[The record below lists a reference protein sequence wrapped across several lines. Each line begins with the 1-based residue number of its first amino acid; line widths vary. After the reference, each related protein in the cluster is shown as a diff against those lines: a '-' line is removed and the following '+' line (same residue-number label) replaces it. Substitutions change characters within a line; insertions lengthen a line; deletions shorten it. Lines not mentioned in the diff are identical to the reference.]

1 MERDLQA
8 ALQELN
14 DRVLGLPGV
23 TGTAVGKRCGRTC
36 LKVYVS
42 DISAKGALPRKI
54 RGFRVVV
61 EESGRIRP
69 L

>member
-1 MERDLQA
+1 VERDLQA

-14 DRVLGLPGV
+14 DRVLGRPGV
-23 TGTAVGKRCGRTC
+23 TGTAVGKRCCRTC

-42 DISAKGALPRKI
+42 DSSAKAGLPRKI

-61 EESGRIRP
+61 EKSGRIRP